1 MIWLKK
7 TKETQNFNN
16 QNDSNFWDLNCKKL
30 GLLSYSDIDS
40 MEREADTAKEGEG
53 SAVGIVEG
61 EEGVEIR
68 DFCVFVVKQDT
79 ILLLLL
85 LLLFAF
91 ALLILV
97 AVCHGW
103 APRDRATSLYKGL

>member
-1 MIWLKK
+1 M
-7 TKETQNFNN
+7 
-16 QNDSNFWDLNCKKL
+16 
-30 GLLSYSDIDS
+30 GLLSWAHYSDVDS
-40 MEREADTAKEGEG
+40 MEREAHTAKEGEG

-79 ILLLLL
+79 ILLLL
-85 LLLFAF
+85 FAF

-97 AVCHGW
+97 AVCHG
-103 APRDRATSLYKGL
+103 

>member
-1 MIWLKK
+1 M
-7 TKETQNFNN
+7 
-16 QNDSNFWDLNCKKL
+16 
-30 GLLSYSDIDS
+30 GLLSWAHYSDIDS
-40 MEREADTAKEGEG
+40 MEREAHTAKEGEG

-97 AVCHGW
+97 AVCHG
-103 APRDRATSLYKGL
+103 

>member
-1 MIWLKK
+1 M
-7 TKETQNFNN
+7 
-16 QNDSNFWDLNCKKL
+16 
-30 GLLSYSDIDS
+30 GLLSWAHYSDIDS

-79 ILLLLL
+79 ILLLL
-85 LLLFAF
+85 FAF

-97 AVCHGW
+97 AVCHG
-103 APRDRATSLYKGL
+103 

>member
-1 MIWLKK
+1 MR
-7 TKETQNFNN
+7 F
-16 QNDSNFWDLNCKKL
+16 KL
-30 GLLSYSDIDS
+30 QKDGLLSYSDIDS

-85 LLLFAF
+85 LFAF

-97 AVCHGW
+97 AVCHG
-103 APRDRATSLYKGL
+103 

>member
-1 MIWLKK
+1 MKK

-16 QNDSNFWDLNCKKL
+16 QNDSNFGDLNCKKL
-30 GLLSYSDIDS
+30 GLLSWAHYSDIDS

-61 EEGVEIR
+61 EEGVEIM

-85 LLLFAF
+85 LFAF
-91 ALLILV
+91 VLLILV
-97 AVCHGW
+97 AVCHG
-103 APRDRATSLYKGL
+103 

>member
-16 QNDSNFWDLNCKKL
+16 QNDSNFWDLNCKNL
-30 GLLSYSDIDS
+30 GLLSWAHYSDIDS

-79 ILLLLL
+79 ILLLL
-85 LLLFAF
+85 FAF

-103 APRDRATSLYKGL
+103 ATQDRATTL

>member
-1 MIWLKK
+1 
-7 TKETQNFNN
+7 
-16 QNDSNFWDLNCKKL
+16 
-30 GLLSYSDIDS
+30 

-79 ILLLLL
+79 ILLLL
-85 LLLFAF
+85 FAF

-97 AVCHGW
+97 AVCHG
-103 APRDRATSLYKGL
+103 

>member
-1 MIWLKK
+1 M
-7 TKETQNFNN
+7 
-16 QNDSNFWDLNCKKL
+16 
-30 GLLSYSDIDS
+30 SYSDIDS

-79 ILLLLL
+79 ILLLL
-85 LLLFAF
+85 FAF

-97 AVCHGW
+97 AVCHG
-103 APRDRATSLYKGL
+103 

>member
-85 LLLFAF
+85 LFAF

-103 APRDRATSLYKGL
+103 ATQDRATTLYKGL